1 MSPES
6 GSKGNAVSRL
16 ACVDVP
22 ALPLQILLRR
32 HPEWRQEPVAVVT
45 EDKVRARVC
54 WANRRAVALGVR
66 PGMRQAAAAACCPA
80 LRIGHV
86 RASETEREV
95 HRLAERL
102 HRWSPQVESA
112 SSPVWCPGNGA
123 SHRERRGAR
132 LTRRE
137 SGGIPSVFRP
147 IRNAEQS
154 GQPGCIA
161 GRMPRDFR
169 DTTPTLQLSGC
180 GAAGTF
186 WLRASGLTGLFGP
199 LSDWIEALSK
209 DLRSDGFRVSI
220 AVGFTRFNSFAAARA
235 TFGLQIFESPAE
247 ERTAALRAPLVRF
260 GLPEKTLAGLE
271 KLGIS
276 SLRDLLRLAA
286 EGRSGRGLANRFG
299 KEVLELHRLGS
310 ESSTPVSETFRQE
323 MPVEHRISFEPPETD
338 IERLIFHAKR
348 LLDQILADL
357 GKQGLA
363 VVELA
368 YEVACED
375 APSISGSV
383 RPALPTEDGVKL
395 LSLLR
400 LRFGTISP
408 ENRTTPGQRV
418 LQRPSRSPAE
428 EPGRRILGLVLR
440 ALGGI
445 YAAEQPGLYQ
455 RPGEALSTGP
465 RRASEALAQ
474 IQAEFGED
482 SLVRL
487 ETRDAHLP
495 RGRYRC
501 RPISPGEATVRN
513 LSGKRPPR
521 DFFETRTPRLIRRIY
536 DQPLILP
543 HRGSGEPEG
552 WLLRGPGHGPVQSFT
567 GPFRV
572 SGGWWRLL
580 SGRPVSRDY
589 FFVRLKRGDVC
600 WVFFDRERRSWF
612 LEGRVE

>member
-1 MSPES
+1 M
-6 GSKGNAVSRL
+6 SRL

-54 WANRRAVALGVR
+54 WANRRAITLGVR
-66 PGMRQAAAAACCPA
+66 PGMRQAAAAACCPT
-80 LRIGHV
+80 LRIDHV
-86 RASETEREV
+86 RASEIEREA

-112 SSPVWCPGNGA
+112 A
-123 SHRERRGAR
+123 S
-132 LTRRE
+132 LV
-137 SGGIPSVFRP
+137 P
-147 IRNAEQS
+147 
-154 GQPGCIA
+154 
-161 GRMPRDFR
+161 
-169 DTTPTLQLSGC
+169 QLAGC

-235 TFGLQIFESPAE
+235 TFGLEIFESPAE

-271 KLGIS
+271 KLGVS
-276 SLRDLLRLAA
+276 SLRDLLRLAG

-310 ESSTPVSETFRQE
+310 GESSVPVSETSRQE
-323 MPVEHRISFEPPETD
+323 TPVEHRTSFEPPETD

-357 GKQGLA
+357 GKRGLA

-368 YEVACED
+368 YEVECED
-375 APSISGSV
+375 APPISGSV

-400 LRFGTISP
+400 LRLGAISP
-408 ENRTTPGQRV
+408 ENRITTGQQVLPG
-418 LQRPSRSPAE
+418 PSRSPEE
-428 EPGRRILGLVLR
+428 EPGKRILGLVLR

-445 YAAEQPGLYQ
+445 YVAEQPGLYQ
-455 RPGEALSTGP
+455 RPGEALSAGP
-465 RRASEALAQ
+465 KRASEALAQ

-501 RPISPGEATVRN
+501 RPISPEEAIVRK
-513 LSGKRPPR
+513 LSGKSPPR

-543 HRGSGEPEG
+543 HRGSGEPDG
-552 WLLRGPGHGPVQSFT
+552 WLLRGVDHGPVQSFT

>member
-1 MSPES
+1 M
-6 GSKGNAVSRL
+6 SRL

-45 EDKVRARVC
+45 EDKVRARIS
-54 WANRRAVALGVR
+54 WANRRAITLGVR
-66 PGMRQAAAAACCPA
+66 PGMRQAAAVACCPA
-80 LRIGHV
+80 LRIYHV
-86 RASETEREV
+86 RASETDREV

-112 SSPVWCPGNGA
+112 SSLAP
-123 SHRERRGAR
+123 
-132 LTRRE
+132 
-137 SGGIPSVFRP
+137 
-147 IRNAEQS
+147 
-154 GQPGCIA
+154 
-161 GRMPRDFR
+161 
-169 DTTPTLQLSGC
+169 QLSGC

-199 LSDWIEALSK
+199 LSDWIDALSK
-209 DLRSDGFRVSI
+209 DLQGDGFRVSI

-247 ERTAALRAPLVRF
+247 ERSAALRAPLVRF

-276 SLRDLLRLAA
+276 SLRDLLRLAG

-310 ESSTPVSETFRQE
+310 GAGSAPVSETFRQE
-323 MPVEHRISFEPPETD
+323 TPVEHRVAFEPPETD

-363 VVELA
+363 VAELA

-375 APSISGSV
+375 APPVSGSI
-383 RPALPTEDGVKL
+383 RPALPTEDGVEL

-408 ENRTTPGQRV
+408 ENRTAAGRRV
-418 LQRPSRSPAE
+418 LPRPSRSPEE
-428 EPGRRILGLVLR
+428 EPGKRILGLVLR
-440 ALGGI
+440 ALGGS
-445 YAAEQPGLYQ
+445 YVAEQPGLYQ

-465 RRASEALAQ
+465 KRASEALAR

-501 RPISPGEATVRN
+501 RPISPEEATLRN
-513 LSGKRPPR
+513 LPGQGPPQ

-543 HRGSGEPEG
+543 HRGSGEPDG

-567 GPFRV
+567 GPFRI

>member
-1 MSPES
+1 
-6 GSKGNAVSRL
+6 VSRL

-45 EDKVRARVC
+45 EDKVRARIS
-54 WANRRAVALGVR
+54 WANRRAVTLGVR
-66 PGMRQAAAAACCPA
+66 PGMRQAAAVACCPA
-80 LRIGHV
+80 LRIDHV
-86 RASETEREV
+86 RASEVEREV
-95 HRLAERL
+95 RRLAERL

-112 SSPVWCPGNGA
+112 SSLAP
-123 SHRERRGAR
+123 
-132 LTRRE
+132 
-137 SGGIPSVFRP
+137 
-147 IRNAEQS
+147 
-154 GQPGCIA
+154 
-161 GRMPRDFR
+161 
-169 DTTPTLQLSGC
+169 QLSGC

-209 DLRSDGFRVSI
+209 DLQSDGFRVSI

-247 ERTAALRAPLVRF
+247 ERPAALRASLVRF

-276 SLRDLLRLAA
+276 SLRDLLRLAG

-310 ESSTPVSETFRQE
+310 GASPAPVFETFRQE
-323 MPVEHRISFEPPETD
+323 TPAEHRISFEPPETD

-363 VVELA
+363 VVALA
-368 YEVACED
+368 YEVECED
-375 APSISGSV
+375 APPISGSV
-383 RPALPTEDGVKL
+383 RPSLPAEDGVKL

-400 LRFGTISP
+400 LRFGSIFS
-408 ENRTTPGQRV
+408 ENRTTAGQRV
-418 LQRPSRSPAE
+418 PPRPSRSPEE
-428 EPGRRILGLVLR
+428 EPGKRILGLVLR
-440 ALGGI
+440 ALGGV
-445 YAAEQPGLYQ
+445 YVAEQPGLYQ

-465 RRASEALAQ
+465 KRASEALAR

-501 RPISPGEATVRN
+501 RPISPEEATLRN
-513 LSGKRPPR
+513 LSGKNPPQ

-543 HRGSGEPEG
+543 HRGPGEPDG
-552 WLLRGPGHGPVQSFT
+552 WLLRGVDHGPVQSFT
-567 GPFRV
+567 GPFRI

>member
-1 MSPES
+1 M
-6 GSKGNAVSRL
+6 SRL

-32 HPEWRQEPVAVVT
+32 HPEWRPEPVAVIT
-45 EDKVRARVC
+45 EDKTQARVR
-54 WANRRAVALGVR
+54 WANRRAITLGVR
-66 PGMRQAAAAACCPA
+66 PGMRQTAAVACCPA
-80 LRIGHV
+80 LRVGQV
-86 RASETEREV
+86 RASELEREV

-112 SSPVWCPGNGA
+112 ASSPVSSTA
-123 SHRERRGAR
+123 SRF
-132 LTRRE
+132 
-137 SGGIPSVFRP
+137 SGF
-147 IRNAEQS
+147 
-154 GQPGCIA
+154 
-161 GRMPRDFR
+161 
-169 DTTPTLQLSGC
+169 

-186 WLRASGLTGLFGP
+186 WLRASGLAGLFGP

-209 DLRSDGFRVSI
+209 DLRKEGFHVSI
-220 AVGFTRFNSFAAARA
+220 AVGFTRFGAFAAARA
-235 TFGLQIFESPAE
+235 VFGLQVFESSRE
-247 ERTAALRAPLVRF
+247 EKAAALRAPLVRF

-276 SLRDLLRLAA
+276 SLRDLLHLEGKRL
-286 EGRSGRGLANRFG
+286 SGKGLGIRFG
-299 KEVLELHRLGS
+299 KEVQELHRLASGEDS
-310 ESSTPVSETFRQE
+310 APISGALRQETPVER
-323 MPVEHRISFEPPETD
+323 RISFETPETGGVGTD
-338 IERLIFHAKR
+338 LDRLIFHAKR

-357 GKQGLA
+357 GQQGLA
-363 VVELA
+363 LVELV
-368 YEVACED
+368 YEVECED
-375 APSISGSV
+375 APPISGAI

-400 LRFGTISP
+400 LRLGASSP
-408 ENRTTPGQRV
+408 E
-418 LQRPSRSPAE
+418 SRKTDRQSMLPKSEE

-440 ALGGI
+440 ALGGS
-445 YAAEQPGLYQ
+445 YVSEQPGLYQ
-455 RPGEALSTGP
+455 RSGEALSRGP
-465 RRASEALAQ
+465 GKAAEALAQ

-501 RPISPGEATVRN
+501 RTISPEEAVLRN
-513 LSGKRPPR
+513 SPGKSFSKG
-521 DFFETRTPRLIRRIY
+521 FFETRTPRLIRRIY
-536 DQPLILP
+536 EQPLVLP
-543 HRGSGEPEG
+543 HRGAGEPDG
-552 WLLRGPGHGPVQSFT
+552 WLLRGIEPGPVQDFT
-567 GPFRV
+567 GPFRI

>member
-1 MSPES
+1 M
-6 GSKGNAVSRL
+6 SRL

-45 EDKVRARVC
+45 EDKVRARIS
-54 WANRRAVALGVR
+54 WANRRAVTLGVR
-66 PGMRQAAAAACCPA
+66 PGMRQAAAVACCPA
-80 LRIGHV
+80 LRIDHV
-86 RASETEREV
+86 RASEVEREV
-95 HRLAERL
+95 RRLAERL

-112 SSPVWCPGNGA
+112 SSLAP
-123 SHRERRGAR
+123 
-132 LTRRE
+132 
-137 SGGIPSVFRP
+137 
-147 IRNAEQS
+147 
-154 GQPGCIA
+154 
-161 GRMPRDFR
+161 
-169 DTTPTLQLSGC
+169 QLSGC

-209 DLRSDGFRVSI
+209 DLQSDGFRVSI

-247 ERTAALRAPLVRF
+247 ERTAALRASLVRF

-276 SLRDLLRLAA
+276 SLRDLLRLAG

-310 ESSTPVSETFRQE
+310 GERPAPASETFRPE
-323 MPVEHRISFEPPETD
+323 TPVEHRISFEPPETD

-357 GKQGLA
+357 GKRGLA

-368 YEVACED
+368 YEVEYED
-375 APSISGSV
+375 APPISGSV
-383 RPALPTEDGVKL
+383 RPALPTEDSVKL

-408 ENRTTPGQRV
+408 ENRTTAGQRV
-418 LQRPSRSPAE
+418 LPRPSRSPEE

-445 YAAEQPGLYQ
+445 HVAEQPGLYQ

-465 RRASEALAQ
+465 KRASEALAR

-487 ETRDAHLP
+487 EIRDAHLP

-501 RPISPGEATVRN
+501 RPISPEEAALRN
-513 LSGKRPPR
+513 LPGKSPPQ

-543 HRGSGEPEG
+543 HRGSGEPDG

>member
-1 MSPES
+1 M
-6 GSKGNAVSRL
+6 NRL

-45 EDKVRARVC
+45 EDTVRARIS
-54 WANRRAVALGVR
+54 WANRRAITLGAR
-66 PGMRQAAAAACCPA
+66 PGMRQAAATACCPA

-86 RASETEREV
+86 RASEVAREV

-112 SSPVWCPGNGA
+112 SSLAP
-123 SHRERRGAR
+123 
-132 LTRRE
+132 
-137 SGGIPSVFRP
+137 
-147 IRNAEQS
+147 
-154 GQPGCIA
+154 
-161 GRMPRDFR
+161 
-169 DTTPTLQLSGC
+169 QLSGC

-199 LSDWIEALSK
+199 LSDWIEALSN
-209 DLRSDGFRVSI
+209 DLRGDGFRVSI
-220 AVGFTRFNSFAAARA
+220 AVGFTRFHSFAAARA

-276 SLRDLLRLAA
+276 SLRELLRLAG

-299 KEVLELHRLGS
+299 KEVLELHRLGTG
-310 ESSTPVSETFRQE
+310 ESSAPVSQTFRRETPVEQR
-323 MPVEHRISFEPPETD
+323 VSFEPPETD

-348 LLDQILADL
+348 LLDRILADL

-368 YEVACED
+368 YEVECED
-375 APSISGSV
+375 APPISGSV

-400 LRFGTISP
+400 LRLGASSL
-408 ENRTTPGQRV
+408 ENRAGAGPRV
-418 LQRPSRSPAE
+418 LPRPSPGPEE
-428 EPGRRILGLVLR
+428 EPRRILGLVLR
-440 ALGGI
+440 ARGGI

-465 RRASEALAQ
+465 KRASEALAQ
-474 IQAEFGED
+474 VQAEFGED

-487 ETRDAHLP
+487 EIRDAHLP

-501 RPISPGEATVRN
+501 RPVSPEEATVRN
-513 LSGKRPPR
+513 VPGKSPPR

-543 HRGSGEPEG
+543 HRGPGEPDG
-552 WLLRGPGHGPVQSFT
+552 WLLRGVDHGPVQSFT

>member
-1 MSPES
+1 
-6 GSKGNAVSRL
+6 VSRL

-45 EDKVRARVC
+45 EDKVRARIS
-54 WANRRAVALGVR
+54 WANRRAVTLGVR

-80 LRIGHV
+80 LRIDHV
-86 RASETEREV
+86 RASEVEREV
-95 HRLAERL
+95 RRLAERL
-102 HRWSPQVESA
+102 HRWTPQVESA
-112 SSPVWCPGNGA
+112 SSLAP
-123 SHRERRGAR
+123 
-132 LTRRE
+132 
-137 SGGIPSVFRP
+137 
-147 IRNAEQS
+147 
-154 GQPGCIA
+154 
-161 GRMPRDFR
+161 
-169 DTTPTLQLSGC
+169 QLPGC

-209 DLRSDGFRVSI
+209 DLQSDGFRASI

-235 TFGLQIFESPAE
+235 TFGHQIFESPAE
-247 ERTAALRAPLVRF
+247 ERAAALRAPLVRF

-276 SLRDLLRLAA
+276 SLRDLLRLAG

-310 ESSTPVSETFRQE
+310 GESSAPVFETFRQE
-323 MPVEHRISFEPPETD
+323 TPVEHRISFEPPETD

-368 YEVACED
+368 YEVECED
-375 APSISGSV
+375 APPISGSV

-408 ENRTTPGQRV
+408 ENRTTAGQRV
-418 LQRPSRSPAE
+418 LPTPSRSPEE

-445 YAAEQPGLYQ
+445 YVAEQPGLYQ

-465 RRASEALAQ
+465 KRASEALAQ

-487 ETRDAHLP
+487 EIRDAHLP

-501 RPISPGEATVRN
+501 RPISPEEATLRN
-513 LSGKRPPR
+513 LSGKNPPQ
-521 DFFETRTPRLIRRIY
+521 DFFETRPPRLMRRIY

-543 HRGSGEPEG
+543 HRGSGEPDG
-552 WLLRGPGHGPVQSFT
+552 WLLRGVDHGPVQSFT

>member
-1 MSPES
+1 M
-6 GSKGNAVSRL
+6 SRL

-54 WANRRAVALGVR
+54 WANRRAITLGVR
-66 PGMRQAAAAACCPA
+66 PGMRQAAAAACCPT
-80 LRIGHV
+80 LRIDHV
-86 RASETEREV
+86 RASEIEREA

-102 HRWSPQVESA
+102 HRWSPQIESA
-112 SSPVWCPGNGA
+112 A
-123 SHRERRGAR
+123 S
-132 LTRRE
+132 LV
-137 SGGIPSVFRP
+137 P
-147 IRNAEQS
+147 
-154 GQPGCIA
+154 
-161 GRMPRDFR
+161 
-169 DTTPTLQLSGC
+169 QLAGC

-271 KLGIS
+271 KLGVS
-276 SLRDLLRLAA
+276 SLRDLLRLAG
-286 EGRSGRGLANRFG
+286 EGRSGRGLENRFG

-310 ESSTPVSETFRQE
+310 GESSAPVSETSRQE
-323 MPVEHRISFEPPETD
+323 TPVEHRTSFEPPETD

-368 YEVACED
+368 YEVECED
-375 APSISGSV
+375 APPISGSV

-400 LRFGTISP
+400 LRLGAISP
-408 ENRTTPGQRV
+408 ENRITTGQQV
-418 LQRPSRSPAE
+418 LPRPSRSPEE
-428 EPGRRILGLVLR
+428 EPGKRILGLVLR

-445 YAAEQPGLYQ
+445 YVAEQPGLYQ
-455 RPGEALSTGP
+455 RPGEALSAGP
-465 RRASEALAQ
+465 KRASEALAQ

-501 RPISPGEATVRN
+501 RPISPEEAIVRK
-513 LSGKRPPR
+513 LSGKSPPR

-543 HRGSGEPEG
+543 HRGSGEPDG
-552 WLLRGPGHGPVQSFT
+552 WLLRGVDHGPVQSFT

>member
-1 MSPES
+1 M
-6 GSKGNAVSRL
+6 SRL

-45 EDKVRARVC
+45 EDKVQARIS
-54 WANRRAVALGVR
+54 WANRQAVTLGVR
-66 PGMRQAAAAACCPA
+66 PGMRQAAAVACCPA
-80 LRIGHV
+80 LRIDHV
-86 RASETEREV
+86 RASEVEREV
-95 HRLAERL
+95 RRLAERL
-102 HRWSPQVESA
+102 HRWTPQVESA
-112 SSPVWCPGNGA
+112 SSLAP
-123 SHRERRGAR
+123 
-132 LTRRE
+132 
-137 SGGIPSVFRP
+137 
-147 IRNAEQS
+147 
-154 GQPGCIA
+154 
-161 GRMPRDFR
+161 
-169 DTTPTLQLSGC
+169 QLSGC

-199 LSDWIEALSK
+199 LSDWIDALSK
-209 DLRSDGFRVSI
+209 DLQSDGFRASV

-247 ERTAALRAPLVRF
+247 ERSAALRAPLVRF
-260 GLPEKTLAGLE
+260 GLPEKALAGLE

-276 SLRDLLRLAA
+276 SLRDLLRLAG

-299 KEVLELHRLGS
+299 KELLELHRLVSG
-310 ESSTPVSETFRQE
+310 ERFAPVSETFRPE
-323 MPVEHRISFEPPETD
+323 TPVEHRISFEPPETD

-348 LLDQILADL
+348 LLDQVLADL

-368 YEVACED
+368 YEVECED
-375 APSISGSV
+375 TPSISGSV

-400 LRFGTISP
+400 LRFGGISP
-408 ENRTTPGQRV
+408 EIRTTAGP
-418 LQRPSRSPAE
+418 LPRPSRSTEE
-428 EPGRRILGLVLR
+428 EPGKRILGLVLR
-440 ALGGI
+440 AHGGV
-445 YAAEQPGLYQ
+445 YVAEQPGLYQ

-465 RRASEALAQ
+465 KRASEALAQ

-487 ETRDAHLP
+487 EIRDAHLP

-501 RPISPGEATVRN
+501 RPISVGEATLRN
-513 LSGKRPPR
+513 LPGKSPSQ

-543 HRGSGEPEG
+543 HRGSGEPDG

-612 LEGRVE
+612 LEGRV